1 MEMEE
6 IKPCPNRSPIGT
18 DGTAMFFVGEDIL
31 IKGKGEN
38 LFEELPGGKKIVL
51 GVCAMQ
57 KKSNSKPMHEILG
70 RLEKFMQMQT
80 MIFDEDVILNKP
92 IEEWPIVD
100 VLISFFS
107 AGFPLDKAIEY
118 TKLRQPFVI
127 NDLES
132 QYTLLDRREVYKTLF
147 ENDILHPRYT
157 VLNRK
162 KDDTTESQV
171 VISDDAIEV
180 DGDTFQ
186 RPFVEKP
193 VSAED
198 HNIIIYFPQSAG
210 GGSQKLF
217 RKVLLGHPPQNFHC
231 NGLWTYLDTEPFP
244 IGSRS
249 SVYSHTGRLR
259 KSGSYIYEDFMPTD
273 GTDVKVYTVGPD
285 YAHAEARKSPALD
298 GKVERDE
305 HGKEVRFPV
314 LLSAKEKMLAR
325 RVSLAFK
332 QTVCGFD
339 LLRANGKSYVC
350 DVNGFSFVKNSTKY
364 YDDCAKILG
373 TMIMRA
379 LAPQLHIPWVLGS
392 APEDIPV
399 VPTTSGSMMEL
410 RSVVAVIRHG
420 DRTPKQ
426 KMKMEVKHR
435 KFFELFE
442 KYEGY
447 RKGHLK
453 LKKPKQLQEV
463 LDIARFLLSE
473 NEKSSDPEVCEK
485 KAKLQQLKLVLE
497 MYGHFSG
504 INRKVQLK
512 YQPFGHRKSKR
523 SSSEDDDVPHP
534 PSLLLIVKWGGELT
548 PAGKVQAE
556 ELGKAFRTLYPGGQ
570 GQFESPG
577 LGFLRLHST
586 FRHDLKIYASDEGRV
601 QMTAAAFTKGLLA
614 LEGELP
620 PILVQMVKS
629 ANTNGLLDKQGET
642 SKYQQVLQDRVKE
655 RLTHMLNEDKEFDE
669 DDYFKLAPTY
679 SESLIKALDFIKNPR
694 KLCEHV
700 YSMVKELTAKIR
712 TLKLEHRTR
721 DLKLYHGESWELL
734 IRRWA
739 KLEKDFK
746 MKDGRFDV
754 SKIPDIYDCIK
765 YDLQHNQKT
774 IQYEGAKE
782 LFECSKAL
790 ADIVI
795 PQEYGITVDEKLHI
809 SQSVCTPLMRKIRSD
824 MVQCVSPDEE
834 DESTRLNSLYSLG
847 VSSPERFVRT
857 RLYFTSE
864 SHIHSLLNML
874 RYGGL
879 RDENAEEQWRKALDF
894 INNTPE
900 LNYMTQIIIM
910 MFEDPSKDSTSDE
923 RFHIEL
929 HFSPGAYSYGEK
941 GFHYPLIQSKSM
953 AYRNPNGSLM
963 KRETAKEKEEKK
975 CHKYGEYQWSKSPRD
990 FHDRPVSAPMIIQE
1004 QEEFEEADIFEHAHN
1019 NVHNMDDINLIS
1031 QAEQGDHKS
1040 VFPEPVKES
1049 KFKSE
1054 PVKESKF
1061 KSEPVKES
1069 SVTAEPASN
1078 SKFKTEPVSES
1089 RLKSENEIKLKAES
1103 VDERKSKT
1111 EPVNGSKFKTEP
1123 VNESKFKTEPVRES
1137 ELKNDVV
1144 KDSKVKAVKVSE
1156 PASKNADPA
1165 IPEWDWGSD
1174 PEHDEEKKHKE
1185 EKPSNLPIASVS
1197 EPIEILSPSSNSHQ
1211 DMESLAVGRTKSRVR
1226 FVGPA
1231 EPVRSQSLEEKRSRS
1246 LEDKP
1251 AEPKVDRHDLY
1262 DRHYLTVHLP
1272 LASDK
1277 RRNSCSSLFY
1287 LNPETLKENYI
1298 IQREVNMCRSR
1309 SASSWGSNTAAFE
1322 GFNMVPSLHPLETLH
1337 NKLTMKELDD
1347 FLTRATTSKFV
1358 TPISSPPY
1366 SNTPLASPHVPVTR
1380 APRGNDLILQQCQG
1394 NQSSSNSSTGPS
1406 SPVSGMGSLV
1416 LSRLQDVATYI
1427 FQRQD
1432 SNQDESP
1439 SC

>member
-1 MEMEE
+1 MIEMEE
-6 IKPCPNRSPIGT
+6 TWPSRSPT
-18 DGTAMFFVGEDIL
+18 DLSPGGSDGPPMFFVGEDIL

-38 LFEELPGGKKIVL
+38 LFEELPDGKKIIL

-57 KKSNSKPMHEILG
+57 KKSNSKPMHEILD

-80 MIFDEDVILNKP
+80 MIFDEDTILNKP
-92 IEEWPIVD
+92 IEDWPIVD

-147 ENDILHPRYT
+147 ENEILHPRYT

-162 KDDTTESQV
+162 EDDSTDSQV
-171 VISDDAIEV
+171 VVSDDTIEV
-180 DGDTFQ
+180 DGETFHK
-186 RPFVEKP
+186 PFVEKP

-217 RKVLLGHPPQNFHC
+217 RKVLLGHPPQNVHY
-231 NGLWTYLDTEPFP
+231 NGLWTYLQTDPFP

-249 SVYSHTGRLR
+249 SVYSHASRLR
-259 KSGSYIYEDFMPTD
+259 KTGSYVYEDFMPTD

-325 RVSLAFK
+325 KVSLAFK

-410 RSVVAVIRHG
+410 RCVTAVIRHG

-442 KYEGY
+442 KYDGY

-463 LDIARFLLSE
+463 LDIARFLLTE

-570 GQFESPG
+570 GQFETPG

-642 SKYQQVLQDRVKE
+642 SKYQQVVKE
-655 RLTHMLNEDKEFDE
+655 RLTQMLNEDSDFDE
-669 DDYFKLAPTY
+669 EDYNKLAPTN
-679 SESLIKALDFIKNPR
+679 SESLVKALDFIKNPR

-712 TLKLEHRTR
+712 LLKLEHRTR

-782 LFECSKAL
+782 LFDCSKAL

-795 PQEYGITVDEKLHI
+795 PQEYGITIDEKLHI
-809 SQSVCTPLMRKIRSD
+809 SQSVCSPLMRKIRSD
-824 MVQCVSPDEE
+824 LEQCVCPNEE

-879 RDENAEEQWRKALDF
+879 RDENAEEQWRKALEF
-894 INNTPE
+894 ISNTPE

-910 MFEDPSKDSTSDE
+910 MFEDPSKGVTSDE

-941 GFHYPLIQSKSM
+941 GFHYPLMQSRSM
-953 AYRNPNGSLM
+953 SYKNPNRSLVNPNVVNELEE
-963 KRETAKEKEEKK
+963 ETKFPKHSSTYE
-975 CHKYGEYQWSKSPRD
+975 WFKSTKD
-990 FHDRPVSAPMIIQE
+990 VLDRPCSAPMIIQE
-1004 QEEFEEADIFEHAHN
+1004 QEELEEADIFEHAHN
-1019 NVHNMDDINLIS
+1019 NVHNRDEILA
-1031 QAEQGDHKS
+1031 QAEQGDYKS
-1040 VFPEPVKES
+1040 GSPEPVKES
-1049 KFKSE
+1049 KFISE
-1054 PVKESKF
+1054 PVKDLE
-1061 KSEPVKES
+1061 VKPEQ
-1069 SVTAEPASN
+1069 VNT
-1078 SKFKTEPVSES
+1078 SKFKTEPVSEA

-1103 VDERKSKT
+1103 ISEFQAKS
-1111 EPVNGSKFKTEP
+1111 ESVNGSKFKTEA
-1123 VNESKFKTEPVRES
+1123 VS
-1137 ELKNDVV
+1137 EEKLKSEAAA
-1144 KDSKVKAVKVSE
+1144 KDSKFSTLKVCE
-1156 PASKNADPA
+1156 PTCKSPNPE

-1174 PEHDEEKKHKE
+1174 PEHDDEKKLKN
-1185 EKPSNLPIASVS
+1185 EKPSSLPIIASVS
-1197 EPIEILSPSSNSHQ
+1197 EPIEIVSSSPNSHPEL
-1211 DMESLAVGRTKSRVR
+1211 ESIAVRRTTSRVR
-1226 FVGPA
+1226 FVGPV

-1251 AEPKVDRHDLY
+1251 AEPKSDRHDLY

-1272 LASDK
+1272 LASNK
-1277 RRNSCSSLFY
+1277 RRNTCSSLFY
-1287 LNPETLKENYI
+1287 LNPETFRENYT
-1298 IQREVNMCRSR
+1298 IQREMNRARSTPF
-1309 SASSWGSNTAAFE
+1309 WGSNNAGSNAFE

-1337 NKLTMKELDD
+1337 NKLTMRELDD
-1347 FLTRATTSKFV
+1347 FLKRATDSKFV

-1366 SNTPLASPHVPVTR
+1366 SNTPLASPLVPVAR
-1380 APRGNDLILQQCQG
+1380 AQRG

-1406 SPVSGMGSLV
+1406 SPVSGMGNLV
-1416 LSRLQDVATYI
+1416 LSRLQEAAAYI

-1432 SNQDESP
+1432 SSQDDSK
-1439 SC
+1439 S

>member
-1 MEMEE
+1 MIEMEE
-6 IKPCPNRSPIGT
+6 TWPSRSPT
-18 DGTAMFFVGEDIL
+18 DLSPGGSDGPPMFFVGEDIL

-38 LFEELPGGKKIVL
+38 LFEELPDGKKIIL

-57 KKSNSKPMHEILG
+57 KKSNSKPMHEILD

-80 MIFDEDVILNKP
+80 MIFDEDTILNKP
-92 IEEWPIVD
+92 IEDWPIVD

-147 ENDILHPRYT
+147 ENEILHPRYT

-162 KDDTTESQV
+162 EDDSTDSQV
-171 VISDDAIEV
+171 VVSDDTIEV
-180 DGDTFQ
+180 DGETFHK
-186 RPFVEKP
+186 PFVEKP

-217 RKVLLGHPPQNFHC
+217 RKVLLGHPPQNVHY
-231 NGLWTYLDTEPFP
+231 NGLWTYLQTDPFP

-249 SVYSHTGRLR
+249 SVYSHASRLR
-259 KSGSYIYEDFMPTD
+259 KTGSYVYEDFMPTD

-325 RVSLAFK
+325 KVSLAFK

-410 RSVVAVIRHG
+410 RCVTAVIRHG

-442 KYEGY
+442 KYDGY

-463 LDIARFLLSE
+463 LDIARFLLTE

-570 GQFESPG
+570 GQFETPG

-642 SKYQQVLQDRVKE
+642 SKYQQVVKE
-655 RLTHMLNEDKEFDE
+655 RLTQMLNEDSDFDE
-669 DDYFKLAPTY
+669 EDYNKLAPTN
-679 SESLIKALDFIKNPR
+679 SESLVKALDFIKNPR

-712 TLKLEHRTR
+712 LLKLEHRTR

-782 LFECSKAL
+782 LFDCSKAL

-795 PQEYGITVDEKLHI
+795 PQEYGITIDEKLHI
-809 SQSVCTPLMRKIRSD
+809 SQSVCSPLMRKIRSD
-824 MVQCVSPDEE
+824 LEQCVCPNEE

-879 RDENAEEQWRKALDF
+879 RDENAEEQWRKALEF
-894 INNTPE
+894 ISNTPE

-910 MFEDPSKDSTSDE
+910 MFEDPSKGVTSDE

-941 GFHYPLIQSKSM
+941 GFHYPLMQSRSM
-953 AYRNPNGSLM
+953 SYKNPNRSLVNPNVVNELEE
-963 KRETAKEKEEKK
+963 ETKFPKHSSTYE
-975 CHKYGEYQWSKSPRD
+975 WFKSTKD
-990 FHDRPVSAPMIIQE
+990 VLDRPCSAPMIIQE
-1004 QEEFEEADIFEHAHN
+1004 QEELEEADIFEHAHN
-1019 NVHNMDDINLIS
+1019 NVHNRDEILA
-1031 QAEQGDHKS
+1031 QAEQGDYKS
-1040 VFPEPVKES
+1040 GSPEPVKES
-1049 KFKSE
+1049 KFISE
-1054 PVKESKF
+1054 PVKDLE
-1061 KSEPVKES
+1061 VKPEQ
-1069 SVTAEPASN
+1069 VNT
-1078 SKFKTEPVSES
+1078 SKFKTEPVSEA

-1103 VDERKSKT
+1103 ISEFQAKS
-1111 EPVNGSKFKTEP
+1111 ESVNGSKFKTEA
-1123 VNESKFKTEPVRES
+1123 VS
-1137 ELKNDVV
+1137 EEKLKSEAAA
-1144 KDSKVKAVKVSE
+1144 KDSKFSTLKVCE
-1156 PASKNADPA
+1156 PTCKSPNPE

-1174 PEHDEEKKHKE
+1174 PEHDDEKKLKN
-1185 EKPSNLPIASVS
+1185 EKPSSLPIIASVS
-1197 EPIEILSPSSNSHQ
+1197 EPIEIVSSSPNSHPEL
-1211 DMESLAVGRTKSRVR
+1211 ESIAVRRTTSRVR
-1226 FVGPA
+1226 FVGPV

-1251 AEPKVDRHDLY
+1251 AEPKSDRHDLY

-1272 LASDK
+1272 LASNK
-1277 RRNSCSSLFY
+1277 RRNTCSSLFY
-1287 LNPETLKENYI
+1287 LNPETFRENYT
-1298 IQREVNMCRSR
+1298 IQREMNRARSTPF
-1309 SASSWGSNTAAFE
+1309 WGSNNAAFE

-1337 NKLTMKELDD
+1337 NKLTMRELDD
-1347 FLTRATTSKFV
+1347 FLKRATDSKFV

-1366 SNTPLASPHVPVTR
+1366 SNTPLASPLVPVAR
-1380 APRGNDLILQQCQG
+1380 AQRG

-1406 SPVSGMGSLV
+1406 SPVSGMGNLV
-1416 LSRLQDVATYI
+1416 LSRLQEAAAYI

-1432 SNQDESP
+1432 SSQDDSK
-1439 SC
+1439 S

>member
-1 MEMEE
+1 MIEMEE
-6 IKPCPNRSPIGT
+6 TWPSRSPT
-18 DGTAMFFVGEDIL
+18 DLSPGGSDGPPMFFVGEDIL

-38 LFEELPGGKKIVL
+38 LFEELPDGKKIIL

-57 KKSNSKPMHEILG
+57 KKSNSKPMHEILD

-80 MIFDEDVILNKP
+80 MIFDEDTILNKP
-92 IEEWPIVD
+92 IEDWPIVD

-147 ENDILHPRYT
+147 ENEILHPRYT

-162 KDDTTESQV
+162 EDDSTDSQV
-171 VISDDAIEV
+171 VVSDDTIEV
-180 DGDTFQ
+180 DGETFHK
-186 RPFVEKP
+186 PFVEKP

-217 RKVLLGHPPQNFHC
+217 RKVLLGHPPQNVHY
-231 NGLWTYLDTEPFP
+231 NGLWTYLQTDPFP

-249 SVYSHTGRLR
+249 SVYSHASRLR
-259 KSGSYIYEDFMPTD
+259 KTGSYVYEDFMPTD

-325 RVSLAFK
+325 KVSLAFK

-410 RSVVAVIRHG
+410 RCVTAVIRHG

-442 KYEGY
+442 KYDGY

-463 LDIARFLLSE
+463 LDIARFLLTE

-570 GQFESPG
+570 GQFETPG

-642 SKYQQVLQDRVKE
+642 SKYQQVVKE
-655 RLTHMLNEDKEFDE
+655 RLTQMLNEDSDFDE
-669 DDYFKLAPTY
+669 EDYNKLAPTN
-679 SESLIKALDFIKNPR
+679 SESLVKALDFIKNPR

-712 TLKLEHRTR
+712 LLKLEHRTR

-782 LFECSKAL
+782 LFDCSKAL

-795 PQEYGITVDEKLHI
+795 PQEYGITIDEKLHI
-809 SQSVCTPLMRKIRSD
+809 SQSVCSPLMRKIRSD
-824 MVQCVSPDEE
+824 LEQCVCPNEE

-879 RDENAEEQWRKALDF
+879 RDENAEEQWRKALEF
-894 INNTPE
+894 ISNTPE

-910 MFEDPSKDSTSDE
+910 MFEDPSKGVTSDE

-941 GFHYPLIQSKSM
+941 GFHYPLMQSRSM
-953 AYRNPNGSLM
+953 SYKNPNRSLVNPNVVNELEE
-963 KRETAKEKEEKK
+963 ETKFPKHSSTYE
-975 CHKYGEYQWSKSPRD
+975 WFKSTKD
-990 FHDRPVSAPMIIQE
+990 VLDRPCSAPMIIQE
-1004 QEEFEEADIFEHAHN
+1004 QEELEEADIFEHAHN
-1019 NVHNMDDINLIS
+1019 NVHNRDEILA
-1031 QAEQGDHKS
+1031 QAEQGDYKS
-1040 VFPEPVKES
+1040 GSPEPVKES
-1049 KFKSE
+1049 KFISE
-1054 PVKESKF
+1054 PVKDLE
-1061 KSEPVKES
+1061 VKPEQ
-1069 SVTAEPASN
+1069 VNT
-1078 SKFKTEPVSES
+1078 SKFKTEPVSEA

-1103 VDERKSKT
+1103 ISEFQAKS
-1111 EPVNGSKFKTEP
+1111 ESVNGSKFKTEA
-1123 VNESKFKTEPVRES
+1123 VS
-1137 ELKNDVV
+1137 EEKLKSEAAA
-1144 KDSKVKAVKVSE
+1144 KDSKFSTLKVCE
-1156 PASKNADPA
+1156 PTCKSPNPE

-1174 PEHDEEKKHKE
+1174 PEHDDEKKLKN
-1185 EKPSNLPIASVS
+1185 EKPSSLPIIASVS
-1197 EPIEILSPSSNSHQ
+1197 EPIEIVSSSPNSHPEL
-1211 DMESLAVGRTKSRVR
+1211 ESIAVRRTTSRVR
-1226 FVGPA
+1226 FVGPV

-1251 AEPKVDRHDLY
+1251 AEPKSDRHDLY

-1272 LASDK
+1272 LASNK
-1277 RRNSCSSLFY
+1277 RRNTCSSLFY
-1287 LNPETLKENYI
+1287 LNPETF
-1298 IQREVNMCRSR
+1298 R
-1309 SASSWGSNTAAFE
+1309 GSNAFE

-1337 NKLTMKELDD
+1337 NKLTMRELDD
-1347 FLTRATTSKFV
+1347 FLKRATDSKFV

-1366 SNTPLASPHVPVTR
+1366 SNTPLASPLVPVAR
-1380 APRGNDLILQQCQG
+1380 AQRG

-1406 SPVSGMGSLV
+1406 SPVSGMGNLV
-1416 LSRLQDVATYI
+1416 LSRLQEAAAYI

-1432 SNQDESP
+1432 SSQDDSK
-1439 SC
+1439 S

>member
-1 MEMEE
+1 MLNTFYS
-6 IKPCPNRSPIGT
+6 CLVNHVFS
-18 DGTAMFFVGEDIL
+18 
-31 IKGKGEN
+31 KGEN

-162 KDDTTESQV
+162 KDDTTKSQV

-217 RKVLLGHPPQNFHC
+217 RKYNDLATLKVQCPIFTSPF
-231 NGLWTYLDTEPFP
+231 GLEEYCTSQ

-523 SSSEDDDVPHP
+523 SSSEDEVWRMFDLLGPLSRYKFTGIHRKIQLKYQPSGRPFATSSEDDVPHP

-642 SKYQQVLQDRVKE
+642 SKYQQVVKE

-847 VSSPERFVRT
+847 VASPERFVRT

-953 AYRNPNGSLM
+953 ASGKLRFRYVGTISFQKNG
-963 KRETAKEKEEKK
+963 RF
-975 CHKYGEYQWSKSPRD
+975 C
-990 FHDRPVSAPMIIQE
+990 PVGIATDNMAQILVS
-1004 QEEFEEADIFEHAHN
+1004 DTL
-1019 NVHNMDDINLIS
+1019 NVHIVDKNGKFLLFLDI
-1031 QAEQGDHKS
+1031 
-1040 VFPEPVKES
+1040 VC
-1049 KFKSE
+1049 
-1054 PVKESKF
+1054 
-1061 KSEPVKES
+1061 
-1069 SVTAEPASN
+1069 SN
-1078 SKFKTEPVSES
+1078 PM
-1089 RLKSENEIKLKAES
+1089 RLAL
-1103 VDERKSKT
+1103 DE
-1111 EPVNGSKFKTEP
+1111 
-1123 VNESKFKTEPVRES
+1123 
-1137 ELKNDVV
+1137 
-1144 KDSKVKAVKVSE
+1144 
-1156 PASKNADPA
+1156 
-1165 IPEWDWGSD
+1165 
-1174 PEHDEEKKHKE
+1174 
-1185 EKPSNLPIASVS
+1185 
-1197 EPIEILSPSSNSHQ
+1197 
-1211 DMESLAVGRTKSRVR
+1211 
-1226 FVGPA
+1226 A

-1380 APRGNDLILQQCQG
+1380 APRGN
-1394 NQSSSNSSTGPS
+1394 QSSSNSSTGPS

>member
-1 MEMEE
+1 MIEMEE
-6 IKPCPNRSPIGT
+6 TWPSRSPT
-18 DGTAMFFVGEDIL
+18 DLSPGGSDGPPMFFVGEDIL

-38 LFEELPGGKKIVL
+38 LFEELPDGKKIIL

-57 KKSNSKPMHEILG
+57 KKSNSKPMHEILD

-80 MIFDEDVILNKP
+80 MIFDEDTILNKP
-92 IEEWPIVD
+92 IEDWPIVD

-147 ENDILHPRYT
+147 ENEILHPRYT

-162 KDDTTESQV
+162 EDDSTDSQV
-171 VISDDAIEV
+171 VVSDDTIEV
-180 DGDTFQ
+180 DGETFHK
-186 RPFVEKP
+186 PFVEKP

-217 RKVLLGHPPQNFHC
+217 RKVLLGHPPQNVHY
-231 NGLWTYLDTEPFP
+231 NGLWTYLQTDPFP

-249 SVYSHTGRLR
+249 SVYSHASRLR
-259 KSGSYIYEDFMPTD
+259 KTGSYVYEDFMPTD

-325 RVSLAFK
+325 KVSLAFK

-410 RSVVAVIRHG
+410 RCVTAVIRHG

-442 KYEGY
+442 KYDGY

-463 LDIARFLLSE
+463 LDIARFLLTE

-497 MYGHFSG
+497 MYKFTG
-504 INRKVQLK
+504 IHRKIQLK
-512 YQPFGHRKSKR
+512 YQPSGRPFAT
-523 SSSEDDDVPHP
+523 SSEDDVPHP

-570 GQFESPG
+570 GQFETPG

-642 SKYQQVLQDRVKE
+642 SKYQQVVKE
-655 RLTHMLNEDKEFDE
+655 RLTQMLNEDSDFDE
-669 DDYFKLAPTY
+669 EDYNKLAPTN
-679 SESLIKALDFIKNPR
+679 SESLVKALDFIKNPR

-712 TLKLEHRTR
+712 LLKLEHRTR

-782 LFECSKAL
+782 LFDCSKAL

-795 PQEYGITVDEKLHI
+795 PQEYGITIDEKLHI
-809 SQSVCTPLMRKIRSD
+809 SQSVCSPLMRKIRSD
-824 MVQCVSPDEE
+824 FEQCVCPNEE

-879 RDENAEEQWRKALDF
+879 RDENAEEQWRKALEF
-894 INNTPE
+894 ISNTPE

-910 MFEDPSKDSTSDE
+910 MFEDPSKGVTSDE

-941 GFHYPLIQSKSM
+941 GFHYPLMQSRSM
-953 AYRNPNGSLM
+953 SYKNPNRSLVNPNVVNELEE
-963 KRETAKEKEEKK
+963 ETKFPKHSSTYE
-975 CHKYGEYQWSKSPRD
+975 WFKSTKD
-990 FHDRPVSAPMIIQE
+990 VLDRPCSAPMIIQE
-1004 QEEFEEADIFEHAHN
+1004 QEELEEADIFEHAHN
-1019 NVHNMDDINLIS
+1019 NVHNRDEILA
-1031 QAEQGDHKS
+1031 QAEQGDYKS
-1040 VFPEPVKES
+1040 GSPEPVKES
-1049 KFKSE
+1049 KFISG
-1054 PVKESKF
+1054 PVKDLE
-1061 KSEPVKES
+1061 VKPEQ
-1069 SVTAEPASN
+1069 VNT
-1078 SKFKTEPVSES
+1078 SKFKTEPVSEA

-1103 VDERKSKT
+1103 ISEYQAKS
-1111 EPVNGSKFKTEP
+1111 ESVNGSKFKTEA
-1123 VNESKFKTEPVRES
+1123 VS
-1137 ELKNDVV
+1137 EEKLKSEAAA
-1144 KDSKVKAVKVSE
+1144 KDSKFSTSKVSE
-1156 PASKNADPA
+1156 PTCKSPNPE

-1174 PEHDEEKKHKE
+1174 PEHDDEKKLKN
-1185 EKPSNLPIASVS
+1185 EKPSSLPIIASVS
-1197 EPIEILSPSSNSHQ
+1197 EPIEIVSSSPNSHPEL
-1211 DMESLAVGRTKSRVR
+1211 ESIAVRRTTSRVR
-1226 FVGPA
+1226 FVGPV

-1251 AEPKVDRHDLY
+1251 AEPKSDRHDLY

-1272 LASDK
+1272 LASNK
-1277 RRNSCSSLFY
+1277 RRNTCSSLFY
-1287 LNPETLKENYI
+1287 LNPETFRENYT
-1298 IQREVNMCRSR
+1298 IQREMNRARSTLF
-1309 SASSWGSNTAAFE
+1309 WGSNNAGSNAFE

-1337 NKLTMKELDD
+1337 NKLTMRELDD
-1347 FLTRATTSKFV
+1347 FLKRATDSKFV

-1366 SNTPLASPHVPVTR
+1366 SNTPLASPLVPVAR
-1380 APRGNDLILQQCQG
+1380 AQRG

-1406 SPVSGMGSLV
+1406 SPVSGMGNLV
-1416 LSRLQDVATYI
+1416 LSRLQEAAAYI

-1432 SNQDESP
+1432 SSQDDSK
-1439 SC
+1439 S

>member
-1 MEMEE
+1 MIEMEE
-6 IKPCPNRSPIGT
+6 TWPSRSPT
-18 DGTAMFFVGEDIL
+18 DLSPGGSDGPPMFFVGEDIL

-38 LFEELPGGKKIVL
+38 LFEELPDGKKIIL

-57 KKSNSKPMHEILG
+57 KKSNSKPMHEILD

-80 MIFDEDVILNKP
+80 MIFDEDTILNKP
-92 IEEWPIVD
+92 IEDWPIVD

-147 ENDILHPRYT
+147 ENEILHPRYT

-162 KDDTTESQV
+162 EDDSTDSQV
-171 VISDDAIEV
+171 VVSDDTIEV
-180 DGDTFQ
+180 DGETFHK
-186 RPFVEKP
+186 PFVEKP

-217 RKVLLGHPPQNFHC
+217 RKVLLGHPPQNVHY
-231 NGLWTYLDTEPFP
+231 NGLWTYLQTDPFP

-249 SVYSHTGRLR
+249 SVYSHASRLR
-259 KSGSYIYEDFMPTD
+259 KTGSYVYEDFMPTD

-325 RVSLAFK
+325 KVSLAFK

-410 RSVVAVIRHG
+410 RCVTAVIRHG

-442 KYEGY
+442 KYDGY

-463 LDIARFLLSE
+463 LDIARFLLTE

-497 MYGHFSG
+497 MYKFTG
-504 INRKVQLK
+504 IHRKIQLK
-512 YQPFGHRKSKR
+512 YQPSGRPFAT
-523 SSSEDDDVPHP
+523 SSEDDVPHP

-570 GQFESPG
+570 GQFETPG

-642 SKYQQVLQDRVKE
+642 SKYQQVVKE
-655 RLTHMLNEDKEFDE
+655 RLTQMLNEDSDFDE
-669 DDYFKLAPTY
+669 EDYNKLAPTN
-679 SESLIKALDFIKNPR
+679 SESLVKALDFIKNPR

-712 TLKLEHRTR
+712 LLKLEHRTR

-782 LFECSKAL
+782 LFDCSKAL

-795 PQEYGITVDEKLHI
+795 PQEYGITIDEKLHI
-809 SQSVCTPLMRKIRSD
+809 SQSVCSPLMRKIRSD
-824 MVQCVSPDEE
+824 LEQCVCPNEE

-879 RDENAEEQWRKALDF
+879 RDENAEEQWRKALEF
-894 INNTPE
+894 ISNTPE

-910 MFEDPSKDSTSDE
+910 MFEDPSKGVTSDE

-941 GFHYPLIQSKSM
+941 GFHYPLMQSRSM
-953 AYRNPNGSLM
+953 SYKNPNRSLVNPNVVNELEE
-963 KRETAKEKEEKK
+963 ETKFPKHSSTYE
-975 CHKYGEYQWSKSPRD
+975 WFKSTKD
-990 FHDRPVSAPMIIQE
+990 VLDRPCSAPMIIQE
-1004 QEEFEEADIFEHAHN
+1004 QEELEEADIFEHAHN
-1019 NVHNMDDINLIS
+1019 NVHNRDEILA
-1031 QAEQGDHKS
+1031 QAEQGDYKS
-1040 VFPEPVKES
+1040 GSPEPVKES
-1049 KFKSE
+1049 KFISE
-1054 PVKESKF
+1054 PVKDLE
-1061 KSEPVKES
+1061 VKPEQ
-1069 SVTAEPASN
+1069 VNT
-1078 SKFKTEPVSES
+1078 SKFKTEPVSEA

-1103 VDERKSKT
+1103 ISEFQAKS
-1111 EPVNGSKFKTEP
+1111 ESVNGSKFKTEA
-1123 VNESKFKTEPVRES
+1123 VS
-1137 ELKNDVV
+1137 EEKLKSEAAA
-1144 KDSKVKAVKVSE
+1144 KDSKFSTLKVCE
-1156 PASKNADPA
+1156 PTCKSPNPE

-1174 PEHDEEKKHKE
+1174 PEHDDEKKLKN
-1185 EKPSNLPIASVS
+1185 EKPSSLPIIASVS
-1197 EPIEILSPSSNSHQ
+1197 EPIEIVSSSPNSHPEL
-1211 DMESLAVGRTKSRVR
+1211 ESIAVRRTTSRVR
-1226 FVGPA
+1226 FVGPV

-1251 AEPKVDRHDLY
+1251 AEPKSDRHDLY

-1272 LASDK
+1272 LASNK
-1277 RRNSCSSLFY
+1277 RRNTCSSLFY
-1287 LNPETLKENYI
+1287 LNPETFRENYT
-1298 IQREVNMCRSR
+1298 IQREMNRARSTPF
-1309 SASSWGSNTAAFE
+1309 WGSNNAGSNAFE

-1337 NKLTMKELDD
+1337 NKLTMRELDD
-1347 FLTRATTSKFV
+1347 FLKRATDSKFV

-1366 SNTPLASPHVPVTR
+1366 SNTPLASPLVPVAR
-1380 APRGNDLILQQCQG
+1380 AQRG

-1406 SPVSGMGSLV
+1406 SPVSGMGNLV
-1416 LSRLQDVATYI
+1416 LSRLQEAAAYI

-1432 SNQDESP
+1432 SSQDDSK
-1439 SC
+1439 S

>member
-6 IKPCPNRSPIGT
+6 NRPCPNRSPIGT

-162 KDDTTESQV
+162 KDDTTKSQV

-217 RKVLLGHPPQNFHC
+217 RK
-231 NGLWTYLDTEPFP
+231 

-847 VSSPERFVRT
+847 VASPERFVRT

-953 AYRNPNGSLM
+953 ASGKLRFRL
-963 KRETAKEKEEKK
+963 EQFELADEK
-975 CHKYGEYQWSKSPRD
+975 
-990 FHDRPVSAPMIIQE
+990 IQ
-1004 QEEFEEADIFEHAHN
+1004 
-1019 NVHNMDDINLIS
+1019 
-1031 QAEQGDHKS
+1031 
-1040 VFPEPVKES
+1040 
-1049 KFKSE
+1049 
-1054 PVKESKF
+1054 
-1061 KSEPVKES
+1061 
-1069 SVTAEPASN
+1069 
-1078 SKFKTEPVSES
+1078 
-1089 RLKSENEIKLKAES
+1089 
-1103 VDERKSKT
+1103 
-1111 EPVNGSKFKTEP
+1111 
-1123 VNESKFKTEPVRES
+1123 
-1137 ELKNDVV
+1137 
-1144 KDSKVKAVKVSE
+1144 
-1156 PASKNADPA
+1156 
-1165 IPEWDWGSD
+1165 
-1174 PEHDEEKKHKE
+1174 E
-1185 EKPSNLPIASVS
+1185 EKPFNLPIALVS
-1197 EPIEILSPSSNSHQ
+1197 KPIEILSPSSNSHQ
-1211 DMESLAVGRTKSRVR
+1211 DMESL
-1226 FVGPA
+1226 A

-1309 SASSWGSNTAAFE
+1309 SASSWGSNTAGSNVPCPLSEEEPSQAFE

-1380 APRGNDLILQQCQG
+1380 APRGNDLILHQCQG